1 MRVYPIRL
9 FALLLGGFRITLG
22 GCETPPTAEME
33 SAEAAFI
40 RAENDP
46 DAAAFA
52 GTSLLRARE
61 ARSRMRAEAEAK
73 RYDAARS
80 FAAEVVAAS
89 EKAINDGRNA
99 AGRAR
104 EEAAALAG
112 SLKNTLRETES
123 ALEKARDTDK
133 LDLDFN
139 ALARDIEA
147 ARNLAAAAE
156 NALAQGR
163 PNEALREGNAAR
175 SALGDIMY
183 RISQGVRAVT
193 RRK

>member
-1 MRVYPIRL
+1 
-9 FALLLGGFRITLG
+9 
-22 GCETPPTAEME
+22 ME

-52 GTSLLRARE
+52 ETSLLRARE
-61 ARSRMRAEAEAK
+61 ARSRMRTEAEAK

-89 EKAINDGRNA
+89 EKAINDGRSA
-99 AGRAR
+99 ASRAK
-104 EEAAALAG
+104 EEAAALVG
-112 SLKNTLRETES
+112 NLKNSLRETES
-123 ALEKARDTDK
+123 ALDKAWNTDK

-139 ALARDIEA
+139 ALSRDLDS
-147 ARNLAAAAE
+147 ARNLVTTAE
-156 NALAQGR
+156 NAAANGK
-163 PNEALREGNAAR
+163 PNEAIREGNAAR

-193 RRK
+193 RKK